1 MECKNCGVVLASGK
15 LCWTCADHALDHL
28 VQTNPDVCCELMIG
42 EYANLGASYADQKK
56 AIEDRFLAMFDA
68 CTSGDKDRLFQ
79 IVNSV
84 INEQAI
90 EIKNGTAHD
99 MWYGE

>member
-1 MECKNCGVVLASGK
+1 MECKDCGITIASGK
-15 LCWTCADHALDHL
+15 LCWTCTDHALDHL
-28 VQTNPDVCCELMIG
+28 VQNNADVCCELMIG
-42 EYANLGASYADQKK
+42 EYANSDASFADQKK

-68 CTSGDKDRLFQ
+68 CTSGDKDRLFD

-84 INEQAI
+84 INEESI
-90 EIKNGTAHD
+90 KIKNGEAHD

>member
-1 MECKNCGVVLASGK
+1 MECKDCGVEIVSGK

-28 VQTNPDVCCELMIG
+28 VQNNADVCCELMIG
-42 EYANLGASYADQKK
+42 EYMKDRGSFAEQKR

-68 CTSGDKDRLFQ
+68 CTSGDKDRLFD

-84 INEQAI
+84 INEQSI
-90 EIKNGTAHD
+90 EIKNGDAHA

>member
-1 MECKNCGVVLASGK
+1 
-15 LCWTCADHALDHL
+15 
-28 VQTNPDVCCELMIG
+28 MIG
-42 EYANLGASYADQKK
+42 EYANSEMSFADQTK
-56 AIEDRFLAMFDA
+56 AIQDRFLAMFDA
-68 CTSGDKDRLFQ
+68 CTSGDKDRLFD